1 MYSYGVWT
9 GAYKHKWHLGQ
20 HAHIHDIFVYM
31 YFIQTIK
38 KNTINLGI
46 HMWKGYTCKNPVT
59 MTILAKKRLCQTHD
73 NLSCGKKLIV

>member
-1 MYSYGVWT
+1 MAP
-9 GAYKHKWHLGQ
+9 GAACAYTWY
-20 HAHIHDIFVYM
+20 ICVYVF
-31 YFIQTIK
+31 YTNNK